1 MSDNNN
7 NNKESWKL
15 VKEIPIA
22 LIIALIMQLCGGI
35 WWAATFSQ
43 EMKTL
48 IKEVASIKSETYT
61 QKEADKDKAI
71 FNLKF
76 DDINRRVQ
84 NIEDRK

>member
-7 NNKESWKL
+7 NKDSWKV
-15 VKEIPIA
+15 VKEIPLA
-22 LIIALIMQLCGGI
+22 LMITLFLQIGGGI
-35 WWAATFSQ
+35 WWAATFSH

-71 FNLKF
+71 FNLRL
-76 DDINRRVQ
+76 DDVNRRVQ
-84 NIEDRK
+84 NLEDKK

>member
-7 NNKESWKL
+7 NDKEHWKL

-22 LIIALIMQLCGGI
+22 LIIALLMQLGGGI

-76 DDINRRVQ
+76 DDVNRRVQ
-84 NIEDRK
+84 ILEDRK